1 MTTRTEESTRRRL
14 QAQLDG
20 VVQQLRLEGEIAPVA
35 VAGDF
40 LDVAQGLEQQGLAQ
54 LVASRLAERA
64 RRLRSALSRLDEGE
78 YGTCA
83 ECGEPIAPKRL
94 LALPD
99 ARTCVAC
106 QERLERAGR
115 GLTS

>member
-1 MTTRTEESTRRRL
+1 MKAMTTDDSTRRQL

-40 LDVAQGLEQQGLAQ
+40 LDVAQALEQQGLAH

-64 RRLRSALSRLDEGE
+64 RSLRTALTRLEDGD
-78 YGTCA
+78 YGICA

-99 ARTCVAC
+99 ARTCLAC
-106 QERLERAGR
+106 QASLERTR
-115 GLTS
+115 GFTS